1 MRYCSS
7 QPVDD
12 TDTDTGLPEIVFSRK
27 ISDERRRLPSTSRCS
42 QQFPTVSQAAANITF
57 PDSAVSAVRVFQ
69 NAAAIQS
76 QALSLTIPQPELSL
90 SQPVFSIHSIQPTS
104 NSSSPAIHSNSQAR
118 SLASVSQPVFPPL
131 SAYRSLIASQSESFA
146 VQSNSSS
153 TSTPSL
159 TVPSPSEHSSAFHSP
174 APSSSVQ
181 TSTSSSSSVVTLSA
195 ENTSS
200 LHDYHSIQ
208 GVLHHHT
215 ESVLTGNPYYLR
227 LSRHNIFAEAVAFY
241 KTARNNDLSRP
252 LRVQFEGEDG
262 VDAGGVRRDFFRSLF
277 VSLLNREGVCLKVH
291 PTNSGLF
298 TTLSLTAPECLS

>member
-1 MRYCSS
+1 M
-7 QPVDD
+7 
-12 TDTDTGLPEIVFSRK
+12 
-27 ISDERRRLPSTSRCS
+27 
-42 QQFPTVSQAAANITF
+42 
-57 PDSAVSAVRVFQ
+57 FQ

-76 QALSLTIPQPELSL
+76 QALSLTIPQLELSL

-104 NSSSPAIHSNSQAR
+104 NPSPPAIHSNSQAR
-118 SLASVSQPVFPPL
+118 SLASVSQPLCSTHSLPTV
-131 SAYRSLIASQSESFA
+131 SLIASQSESFA
-146 VQSNSSS
+146 LQSNSAS

-174 APSSSVQ
+174 APYNSVQ
-181 TSTSSSSSVVTLSA
+181 TSTSSSPSVVTLSA
-195 ENTSS
+195 ENTST

-241 KTARNNDLSRP
+241 KTATNNDLSRP

-277 VSLLNREGVCLKVH
+277 VKFAEPGRGLFEGPSNKLWPVHNVIAYRTGMFKLVGTVIAHCILQCSMGMPSSAPALVKYIMTECEDDCIANICLKDI
-291 PTNSGLF
+291 
-298 TTLSLTAPECLS
+298 PESETKAMLLEV